1 MVVETQLLQE
11 VCSKVLQAVA
21 KTESS
26 PITETVEIRSEKSEN
41 GAEAFLTLGVANSD
55 YFVGVRFPMTTF
67 EEFHATVKAAT
78 FLKLMA
84 QVTSDSVELKVTNQY
99 LSIKANGSYRLPLIF
114 EGDHLLELP
123 KLEIE
128 NPLVNFDI
136 DVGILKSIVKYNSR
150 RVAKKVYAQE
160 IQSTYYIDQEGCIT
174 FSRGA
179 CINAFELEK
188 SVKFLLSET
197 VVKLLKLFKDSSV
210 TFTLGVDPKG
220 SIMQTKVQFKGSQIY
235 INALTPNLNLESM
248 PVGAVRASAKAKYEN
263 SIVLD
268 REEFARALSRL
279 MILGGEK
286 AWTYGC
292 FTITP
297 QELIIEDLQ
306 KTNSEILHYQN
317 NSYVQKDYTFTL
329 ELKELKQLVG
339 DWTEN
344 YITLCCGTSQH
355 MVAIK
360 RGSVTDVLPE
370 VIIGGAE

>member
-1 MVVETQLLQE
+1 MIVETQLLQE
-11 VCSKVLQAVA
+11 VCSKVLQAVT
-21 KTESS
+21 KTELS
-26 PITETVEIRSEKSEN
+26 PITELVEIRTERSEDET
-41 GAEAFLTLGVANSD
+41 EAFLTLGVANPD
-55 YFVGVRFPMTTF
+55 YFVGVRLPMTTF

-84 QVTSDSVELKVTNQY
+84 QVTSETVELKVTNQY

-114 EGDHLLELP
+114 EEDHPLELP
-123 KLEIE
+123 RLEIE
-128 NPLVNFDI
+128 NSLVTFDV
-136 DVGILKSIVKYNSR
+136 DTSILKSIVKYNSR

-179 CINAFELEK
+179 CINTFKLEK
-188 SVKFLLSET
+188 NVKFLLSET

-210 TFTLGVDPKG
+210 AFTLGVDPKG
-220 SIMQTKVQFKGSQIY
+220 SAMQTKVQFKGSQIY

-248 PVGAVRASAKAKYEN
+248 PVGAVRASAKARYEN
-263 SIVLD
+263 SVVLD
-268 REEFARALSRL
+268 RDELSRALSRL
-279 MILGGEK
+279 MILSGEK
-286 AWTYGC
+286 AWTYGR

-306 KTNSEILHYQN
+306 GTNSEILHYQN

-339 DWTEN
+339 DWAEN

-355 MVAIK
+355 MIAMK
-360 RGSVTDVLPE
+360 RGSVTDILPE
-370 VIIGGAE
+370 VMVGGTE